1 MVVDASGVGG
11 EAWNCDGQANGKH
24 FIQFVCPSPW
34 LLDGRIVADD
44 AGALAG
50 PGRPGGA
57 RCPVPGARNFSTSN
71 VARSICDVKKWYG
84 VVSFLSKAMIMND
97 GCLTI
102 LSIIFFIFIINT
114 PLSECFLQTVPNV
127 SLFATGRENLSCVFG
142 ERHRSTTDND
152 NDATDNDSCHQF
164 DLLGDKTT
172 NALSTSRRLMLQT
185 MAMAVIPPGTA
196 GAALATPGP
205 DDATYSALGDATSVP
220 AASAAITDRIIVPLE
235 YQPDLS
241 AYVIHYYL
249 FGERFT
255 AIVDSGSP
263 FLTVPSTCKQWGC
276 YRPEKT
282 LESGYSNTIEGF
294 DNSEGPV
301 VWRKAEFAFDGNI
314 AFPETL
320 TFGVLGQDL
329 LDGPGG
335 VFFGLVKETDS
346 WIRPSF
352 LGQTGYNSFKV
363 DLRHRSPQLV
373 LSKQSMITDDDY
385 VPLVRDLHLRYKD
398 PVVHY
403 TATPTRFVVNGLE
416 LKLDPKTP
424 TYVIFDTG
432 LTGMAVSEKLFE
444 GRNLQARKNREK
456 SLWGQVNVAFETHA
470 GNVIEL
476 SAAKPITTPL
486 LGKDSPWTRVKGNLI
501 VLGLAFLDGT
511 AMTIDINDGKLQ
523 FTK

>member
-1 MVVDASGVGG
+1 MY
-11 EAWNCDGQANGKH
+11 
-24 FIQFVCPSPW
+24 
-34 LLDGRIVADD
+34 VA
-44 AGALAG
+44 
-50 PGRPGGA
+50 
-57 RCPVPGARNFSTSN
+57 
-71 VARSICDVKKWYG
+71 
-84 VVSFLSKAMIMND
+84 MMMND
-97 GCLTI
+97 I
-102 LSIIFFIFIINT
+102 LLAFIILINI
-114 PLSECFLQTVPNV
+114 PLSECFLPTA
-127 SLFATGRENLSCVFG
+127 LIRGRRDHLICVFG
-142 ERHRSTTDND
+142 ETTDND
-152 NDATDNDSCHQF
+152 TDNSNQCQF
-164 DLLGDKTT
+164 DLFEDEKTT
-172 NALSTSRRLMLQT
+172 KISSTSRRTMLQT
-185 MAMAVIPPGTA
+185 MAMAVMPSV
-196 GAALATPGP
+196 AAAAAASPLALP
-205 DDATYSALGDATSVP
+205 DDATTYSTSTLVDAATDTLST
-220 AASAAITDRIIVPLE
+220 AATAATATDQVIVPLE

-276 YRPEKT
+276 YRPELT
-282 LESGYSNTIEGF
+282 YESGYSNTIEGF
-294 DNSEGPV
+294 DNSVGPV
-301 VWRKAEFAFDGNI
+301 VWRKAEFAFDSNI
-314 AFPETL
+314 VFPETL

-363 DLRHRSPQLV
+363 DLRHQSPQLV

-385 VPLVRDLHLRYKD
+385 VPLVRDLHARYKD

-416 LKLDPKTP
+416 LKLDPRTP

-432 LTGMAVSEKLFE
+432 LTGMAVSEKLFD

-511 AMTIDINDGKLQ
+511 AMTIDIDDGKLQ

>member
-1 MVVDASGVGG
+1 MAMM
-11 EAWNCDGQANGKH
+11 
-24 FIQFVCPSPW
+24 I
-34 LLDGRIVADD
+34 LLA
-44 AGALAG
+44 
-50 PGRPGGA
+50 
-57 RCPVPGARNFSTSN
+57 
-71 VARSICDVKKWYG
+71 
-84 VVSFLSKAMIMND
+84 
-97 GCLTI
+97 CLI
-102 LSIIFFIFIINT
+102 LIIA
-114 PLSECFLQTVPNV
+114 PLSECFLPTTP
-127 SLFATGRENLSCVFG
+127 APYRGRDHLICVFG
-142 ERHRSTTDND
+142 ETTDND
-152 NDATDNDSCHQF
+152 AGNNNNGNQCQF
-164 DLLGDKTT
+164 DLLDEKATKIIS
-172 NALSTSRRLMLQT
+172 STSRRMILQT
-185 MAMAVIPPGTA
+185 MAMAVIPSAAAAATTTTA
-196 GAALATPGP
+196 AAPLALP
-205 DDATYSALGDATSVP
+205 DDATTYSSLVDAATDTL
-220 AASAAITDRIIVPLE
+220 SATATDQIIVPLE

-276 YRPEKT
+276 YRPELT
-282 LESGYSNTIEGF
+282 YESGYSNTIEGF

-301 VWRKAEFAFDGNI
+301 VWRKAEFAFDSNI
-314 AFPETL
+314 VFPETL

-363 DLRHRSPQLV
+363 DLRHQSPQLV

-385 VPLVRDLHLRYKD
+385 VPLVRDLHARYKD

-416 LKLDPKTP
+416 LKLDPRTP

-432 LTGMAVSEKLFE
+432 LTGMAVSEKLFD

-486 LGKDSPWTRVKGNLI
+486 SGKDSPWTRVKGNLI

-511 AMTIDINDGKLQ
+511 AMTIDIDDGKLQ

>member
-1 MVVDASGVGG
+1 
-11 EAWNCDGQANGKH
+11 
-24 FIQFVCPSPW
+24 
-34 LLDGRIVADD
+34 
-44 AGALAG
+44 
-50 PGRPGGA
+50 
-57 RCPVPGARNFSTSN
+57 
-71 VARSICDVKKWYG
+71 
-84 VVSFLSKAMIMND
+84 
-97 GCLTI
+97 
-102 LSIIFFIFIINT
+102 
-114 PLSECFLQTVPNV
+114 
-127 SLFATGRENLSCVFG
+127 
-142 ERHRSTTDND
+142 
-152 NDATDNDSCHQF
+152 
-164 DLLGDKTT
+164 
-172 NALSTSRRLMLQT
+172 
-185 MAMAVIPPGTA
+185 MAMAVIPSVATTS
-196 GAALATPGP
+196 ALAIS
-205 DDATYSALGDATSVP
+205 DDATYIAITDATAT
-220 AASAAITDRIIVPLE
+220 AAAAAAAVTDRIIVPLE

-276 YRPEKT
+276 YRPELT
-282 LESGYSNTIEGF
+282 LESGYSNTVEGF
-294 DNSEGPV
+294 DNSVGPV
-301 VWRKAEFAFDGNI
+301 VWRKAEFAFDGINSNDMQ
-314 AFPETL
+314 AFPNTL

-363 DLRHRSPQLV
+363 DLRHQSPQLV
-373 LSKQSMITDDDY
+373 LSKQSMIHDDDY

-403 TATPTRFVVNGLE
+403 TATPKRFVVNGLE
-416 LKLDPKTP
+416 LKLDPRTP

-432 LTGMAVSEKLFE
+432 LTGMAVSENLFD

-486 LGKDSPWTRVKGNLI
+486 SGNNSPWTRVKGNII

-511 AMTIDINDGKLQ
+511 AMTIDIDDGKLQ